1 MNLNLIE
8 DFETTSKDFINMSN
22 KLVIKGRVV
31 SGAKKAAFFT
41 QLDWVLQQCSEKLGF
56 KPFPGTLNVE
66 ILPECLLEAESIQ
79 EEKGLE
85 LAPPDPNDPIDSTFC
100 TAQVL
105 PVSIEGIHGAIIIP
119 EEKVKIH
126 DKNII
131 EAIAPVN
138 LKDALNVD
146 DGDII
151 TLTIQRTLPAD
162 TNNV

>member
-1 MNLNLIE
+1 
-8 DFETTSKDFINMSN
+8 MSN

-56 KPFPGTLNVE
+56 KPFPGTLNIE
-66 ILPECLLEAESIQ
+66 ILPESLPEVESIQ
-79 EEKGLE
+79 QEKGIE
-85 LAPPDPNDPIDSTFC
+85 LIPPDPTFC
-100 TAQVL
+100 IAQVL
-105 PVSIEGIHGAIIIP
+105 PVAIEGIDAAVIIP
-119 EEKVKIH
+119 EEKVRMH
-126 DKNII
+126 SKNII

-151 TLTIQRTLPAD
+151 TLTIHRTLPAD
-162 TNNV
+162 TDNV

>member
-1 MNLNLIE
+1 
-8 DFETTSKDFINMSN
+8 MSN
-22 KLVIKGRVV
+22 KRVLKGRVV

-41 QLDWVLQQCSEKLGF
+41 QLDWVLEQCLEKLGF
-56 KPFPGTLNVE
+56 KPFPGTLNIE
-66 ILPECLLEAESIQ
+66 ILPESLLDAESIPGK
-79 EEKGLE
+79 KGIE
-85 LAPPDPNDPIDSTFC
+85 LIPPEPNGPIDSTFC

-105 PVSIEGIHGAIIIP
+105 PVSIEGIDGAIIIP

-146 DGDII
+146 DGDTV
-151 TLTIQRTLPAD
+151 TLTIQRTLPTG

>member
-1 MNLNLIE
+1 MEI
-8 DFETTSKDFINMSN
+8 FETTSKDFINMSN
-22 KLVIKGRVV
+22 IRILKGKIV

-41 QLDWVLQQCSEKLGF
+41 QLDWVLEQCLEKLGF

-66 ILPECLLEAESIQ
+66 ILPECLLGAESIQ
-79 EEKGLE
+79 EEKGIE
-85 LAPPDPNDPIDSTFC
+85 LIPPEPNDPIDSTFC

-105 PVSIEGIHGAIIIP
+105 PVSIQGIGGAIIIP

-131 EAIAPVN
+131 EALAPVN

-151 TLTIQRTLPAD
+151 TLTIQKTPPAD
-162 TNNV
+162 TDNV